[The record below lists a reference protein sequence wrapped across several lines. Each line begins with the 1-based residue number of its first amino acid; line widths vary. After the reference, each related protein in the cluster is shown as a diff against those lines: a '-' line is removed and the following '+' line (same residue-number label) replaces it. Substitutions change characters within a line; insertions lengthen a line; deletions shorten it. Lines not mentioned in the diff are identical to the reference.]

1 MSIWKPPRPTLTAST
16 SLFRWF
22 YWNSYRASHHALH
35 NAGPIHLV
43 ALDKIWGEREKSG
56 IWLSVICPVAVCSKA
71 LVRRHH
77 IRRVR
82 AALATVFNEQ
92 GLGRNGKVM
101 DGQTTSLQ
109 GTIHVLLF
117 SPIVQ
122 AESSRIRQ
130 DCATMVYNIMKRES
144 RGQALSSPFDRQ
156 STKGSN
162 NSYRTLKQGERLNVG
177 DKKTLPNLK
186 APPTSSRRRNEARNR
201 ALEIVSPSA
210 NLKAPPRDSI
220 LSVSTSAGHRIA
232 IREVHG
238 VKEHD

>member
-16 SLFRWF
+16 SLFRLF

-77 IRRVR
+77 TRRVR
-82 AALATVFNEQ
+82 AALAIVFNEQ

-101 DGQTTSLQ
+101 DGQTSPLQ

-117 SPIVQ
+117 SPILQ

-130 DCATMVYNIMKRES
+130 DCATMVYNIMKEKN

-156 STKGSN
+156 STKGPN
-162 NSYRTLKQGERLNVG
+162 NSNRTLKQGERLNLG
-177 DKKTLPNLK
+177 DKKAPQFGGTSNIEQKAKRGKESSFGNRITLSESGG
-186 APPTSSRRRNEARNR
+186 SSKGFHSKRLN
-201 ALEIVSPSA
+201 ISQ
-210 NLKAPPRDSI
+210 
-220 LSVSTSAGHRIA
+220 T
-232 IREVHG
+232 
-238 VKEHD
+238 